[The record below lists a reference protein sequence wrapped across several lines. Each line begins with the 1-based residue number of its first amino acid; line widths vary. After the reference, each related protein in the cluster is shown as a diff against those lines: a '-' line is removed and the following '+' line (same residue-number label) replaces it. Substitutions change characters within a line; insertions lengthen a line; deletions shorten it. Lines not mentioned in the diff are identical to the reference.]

1 MPRQKLQSCG
11 ELSKLTTGW
20 ESGRGECDW
29 GVTERSRGRS
39 VEPAI
44 GVALQVQSGA
54 AAPATSSPQCSPLRS
69 KATWIIWLLASPS
82 GLPPAPLRCLIT
94 MQLAPLS
101 CDEIAEPTAAIY
113 PGVNMSCL
121 VLVGCIASAGRPEKN
136 PPAPDRTN
144 LSPPRRPRSSPATMS
159 PSAIF
164 VFLLVSAVHMLECIL
179 DLKRRVGANCQENP
193 ALSFLSLVPDN
204 SFGE

>member
-1 MPRQKLQSCG
+1 MR
-11 ELSKLTTGW
+11 
-20 ESGRGECDW
+20 
-29 GVTERSRGRS
+29 
-39 VEPAI
+39 
-44 GVALQVQSGA
+44 
-54 AAPATSSPQCSPLRS
+54 
-69 KATWIIWLLASPS
+69 
-82 GLPPAPLRCLIT
+82 
-94 MQLAPLS
+94 LAPFS

-136 PPAPDRTN
+136 PPTPDRTN

-204 SFGE
+204 SFGEKCFDFGWIDVVKNESSLQKNHDYWICHLLQSRLFFSHPCYINVVLTCWLMFQRGSISDDQLRLRVEITQLLKEASALST

>member
-1 MPRQKLQSCG
+1 ML
-11 ELSKLTTGW
+11 
-20 ESGRGECDW
+20 
-29 GVTERSRGRS
+29 
-39 VEPAI
+39 
-44 GVALQVQSGA
+44 
-54 AAPATSSPQCSPLRS
+54 
-69 KATWIIWLLASPS
+69 
-82 GLPPAPLRCLIT
+82 
-94 MQLAPLS
+94 LAPLS

-193 ALSFLSLVPDN
+193 ALSFLSLLFQIIHLGRNVLILDGLMWLRMNLHGKKKPWLLDLPP
-204 SFGE
+204 SAIPTIFQPPLLH

>member
-1 MPRQKLQSCG
+1 MR
-11 ELSKLTTGW
+11 
-20 ESGRGECDW
+20 
-29 GVTERSRGRS
+29 
-39 VEPAI
+39 
-44 GVALQVQSGA
+44 
-54 AAPATSSPQCSPLRS
+54 
-69 KATWIIWLLASPS
+69 
-82 GLPPAPLRCLIT
+82 
-94 MQLAPLS
+94 LAPFS

-136 PPAPDRTN
+136 PPTPDRTN

-204 SFGE
+204 SFGEKCFDFGWIDVVKNESSREKKTMIIGSATFCNSDYFSATRVTLTLSWPVDWCSRGDPFLMISSDCV